1 MYDVLSKTRCTG
13 NAYKES
19 VLDQWESS
27 GKVYYSL
34 EGVTQEWVDL
44 ACRESAIAKF
54 YADIWQKLPASQSSW
69 MHVYALRGG
78 VTCMPVLLRK
88 SIPNDRPT
96 DRPTDP
102 PTESRADA
110 HDRAF
115 SLSLSLSRRASCIS
129 NPPITDPFRA
139 HLLPQRTTHH
149 FFNPHSTTRTD
160 QLGSPA
166 TYVGWE
172 TPLKRL
178 HTNASALMRFYK

>member
-13 NAYKES
+13 NANKES

-115 SLSLSLSRRASCIS
+115 SLSLSLSPCFLYFQPSYNRPLPRTPTASTDHPPLFQSSQHHENWSAGIS
-129 NPPITDPFRA
+129 CNVCRLRNTVEKVA
-139 HLLPQRTTHH
+139 HQRI
-149 FFNPHSTTRTD
+149 
-160 QLGSPA
+160 
-166 TYVGWE
+166 
-172 TPLKRL
+172 RL
-178 HTNASALMRFYK
+178 DAFL